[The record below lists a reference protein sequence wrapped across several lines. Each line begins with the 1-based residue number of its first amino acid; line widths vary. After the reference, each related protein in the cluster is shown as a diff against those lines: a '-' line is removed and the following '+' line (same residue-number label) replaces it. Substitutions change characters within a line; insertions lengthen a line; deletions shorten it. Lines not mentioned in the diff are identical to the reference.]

1 MGGGRRRRMSVY
13 SSPSQT
19 RKWHVSAKEQKVKLA
34 HPGPQTLISYSA
46 NFHSQRNLLS
56 GGASKFQG
64 GIALKKEGPKKYLG
78 LGEISLGR
86 CQNQASSLPYFKSP
100 GKWLSE
106 LGLQKITEDEKCGYW
121 SSKNTANSAQSSN
134 FWYLCAWRLSSTFPL
149 HPHLFSSFSRS
160 QMRMGSVSSHG
171 SCGKSCVGSNRSRIY
186 FSWEYSNLLVN
197 HP

>member
-86 CQNQASSLPYFKSP
+86 CQNQASSLPYFKSRANDFP
-100 GKWLSE
+100 NSDYRKSRRTRSVAI
-106 LGLQKITEDEKCGYW
+106 GLLKTRL
-121 SSKNTANSAQSSN
+121 TAHKVAISDIYVREGSPQP
-134 FWYLCAWRLSSTFPL
+134 FPST
-149 HPHLFSSFSRS
+149 H
-160 QMRMGSVSSHG
+160 
-171 SCGKSCVGSNRSRIY
+171 IY
-186 FSWEYSNLLVN
+186 FPPSLVHRWGWGAFPVKEAAGKVVSGQTGREFTFRGN
-197 HP
+197 IPTFW

>member
-1 MGGGRRRRMSVY
+1 MEEDEEECLSIRLQVRRVNDTS
-13 SSPSQT
+13 
-19 RKWHVSAKEQKVKLA
+19 
-34 HPGPQTLISYSA
+34 
-46 NFHSQRNLLS
+46 
-56 GGASKFQG
+56 
-64 GIALKKEGPKKYLG
+64 ALKNRKLNWRTLVPRLSSRIPPIFTPNAIFSPAAQVNFKAALLWKKKGQKKYLG

-160 QMRMGSVSSHG
+160 QMRMGSVSSER